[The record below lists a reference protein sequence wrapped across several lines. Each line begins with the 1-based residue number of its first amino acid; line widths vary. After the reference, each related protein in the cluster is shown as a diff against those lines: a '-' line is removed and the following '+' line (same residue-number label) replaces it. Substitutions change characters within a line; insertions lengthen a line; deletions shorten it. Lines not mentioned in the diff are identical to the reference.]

1 MIKKNQQ
8 RKAVSKFVRIDK
20 ENNPKKAVLLN
31 LDLVAS
37 VELAPQSDLL
47 SSADEKRVYAS
58 CLASDKTV
66 IATVHFDS
74 VEDAHAWIDKQL
86 GIKL

>member
-1 MIKKNQQ
+1 M
-8 RKAVSKFVRIDK
+8 SKFVRIDK

-37 VELAPQSDLL
+37 VELSPQSDLL
-47 SSADEKRVYAS
+47 SSSDEKRVYAS

-74 VEDAHAWIDKQL
+74 IEDAHAWVKQHL
-86 GIKL
+86 GVQL

>member
-1 MIKKNQQ
+1 M
-8 RKAVSKFVRIDK
+8 SKFVRIDK

-37 VELAPQSDLL
+37 VELSPQSDLL
-47 SSADEKRVYAS
+47 SSSDEKRVYAS

-74 VEDAHAWIDKQL
+74 IDDAHAWVKQHL
-86 GIKL
+86 GVQL